1 MATLLARGQ
10 ITIAAIRD
18 GTDGK
23 DYWQQDVWVDLS
35 AATYDQNT
43 WYTVVGK
50 ILPVDG
56 FAGIKVVVN
65 LNSGTKPSWSTHS
78 EGFSVDFHIDT
89 QASGWGTTYAETII
103 YSDTFSFCSVS
114 PVSYKQLGY
123 GSIPILYLRG
133 GGRYRVI
140 STYNAA
146 WKIYKDG
153 YTWQSGKY
161 SQSAMPS
168 NTRPTPEG
176 HTLKGNK
183 GDKGDDGEQ
192 GYGIVAAV
200 IRNNYTESEWSV
212 YAAIGR
218 VEPYSN
224 TSSIRNGC
232 RIGDIFTVS
241 GKATDTGNYHIAY
254 YRCTNSS
261 GDLQGKCFAHTI
273 SPKGDKGDTGNAGL
287 TFANGKSLYKD
298 LLFDEGYNG
307 CVVYNNL
314 GNKNVKL
321 TIVPKSSDNP
331 YAIAKKELKI
341 ETTGAATPDHGGV
354 LQNIISRASAV
365 FVRRVIAKIP
375 KGYTLYN
382 IENEMGTGMVNK
394 WLTPNVGTG
403 TFTEYIY
410 MYQCGASGNFS
421 TAGHMYLSGGT
432 TATADKP
439 VVWYIA
445 SCETYDMTAGSSAQI
460 KSTEVMYATS
470 TSGTSAPTS
479 GWQKNIPTVASGSF
493 LWSRFTITYMD
504 GSKAVLYNVS
514 KMGDRGPAGKDA
526 VSASFSPAALTFSAK
541 TEGNGNCLADTTSG
555 NTATITMLEG
565 SSKVTGTYSI
575 TSTVGCTATMSGS
588 TVTVKSVAHDTIDG
602 RAISRTS
609 ASVTVKCVY
618 NGKTCYVDLPISVSV
633 SAVWGGLVTSQ
644 KGLESKYTEISNK
657 YNALPLKT
665 TNELTQYTSTI
676 KQSAREISL
685 KVGETIVGR
694 HNLLTGSAFER
705 KTDYW
710 TGNDAY
716 TPYISVLNN
725 YKGYN
730 SAVIEGKS
738 GTNRGVDFIRV
749 KVNAARKNVVSAMLK
764 CSGTVSD
771 GDFNAYILQRNG
783 SMADLNKNL
792 FIPLSV
798 AKNMIANE
806 WMLAAETLTLDA
818 NTAYIDCVFLY
829 YGTKTAYIAC
839 PQIAE
844 GEEYAGY
851 TLSEQDRGYIGGNLL
866 INTDTLVEPET
877 LSIYNSDPLVVDS
890 THTSLLQEGDANKYG
905 SYATLY
911 TDATSAEVNTI
922 RWNLK
927 GMNLIK
933 QGQMYMLSFVAKG
946 TGKVTTFLYNDGTPL
961 IATEASG
968 FASGNQSADGNAA
981 IVLTSSWQR
990 YFVFWRV
997 VGDKLPI
1004 YVLFRAM
1011 EGSKLYLSQ
1020 PKLEYGATVTEYRAT
1035 KTGYVEDKSI
1045 AGSLLDAGIDINSK
1059 EIMLTAD
1066 KTTFRTTKGTKVAM
1080 FDEDGL
1086 NAQLVRAQRLQTK
1099 GKNGIEV
1106 RIEDGM
1112 VQIFG
1117 AAGVANI
1124 RFGLDDNGYAT
1135 LGYYDNHGNLL
1146 YDLGPKGIAKLDVSN
1161 STMTRTAFINLDAA
1175 GLVSP
1180 YTEKKDGYLWIT
1192 ADNNNKFFGLQG
1204 KPNVY
1209 VRVNL
1214 GVSKSVTLY
1223 KYRAPRLNGEVI
1235 ADDKYSMTKSQTEKA
1250 DGCYFTSSQIQIV
1263 GSNFTNLAKGTYL
1276 PWDAKTQDNTKY
1288 RPIGVKSV
1296 PKLSVNSFMSLST
1309 SVLAST
1315 SQLQTLSTVYGG
1327 GIFVFPDDG
1336 FGNVTIKPSG
1346 I

>member
-1 MATLLARGQ
+1 MAVLLARGQ

-18 GTDGK
+18 GKDGADGKPGKDGK

-35 AATYDQNT
+35 AAEYDRNVWYPVAGNT
-43 WYTVVGK
+43 
-50 ILPVDG
+50 LPTNG

-78 EGFSVDFHIDT
+78 AGFSVDFHIDT
-89 QASGWGTTYAETII
+89 QASGWGTTHAETII
-103 YSDTFSFCSVS
+103 YSDTFNFCPVS

-133 GGRYRVI
+133 GGRYRVF

-176 HTLKGNK
+176 HTLKGEK
-183 GDKGDDGEQ
+183 GDKGEQ
-192 GYGIVAAV
+192 
-200 IRNNYTESEWSV
+200 
-212 YAAIGR
+212 
-218 VEPYSN
+218 
-224 TSSIRNGC
+224 
-232 RIGDIFTVS
+232 
-241 GKATDTGNYHIAY
+241 
-254 YRCTNSS
+254 
-261 GDLQGKCFAHTI
+261 
-273 SPKGDKGDTGNAGL
+273 
-287 TFANGKSLYKD
+287 
-298 LLFDEGYNG
+298 
-307 CVVYNNL
+307 
-314 GNKNVKL
+314 
-321 TIVPKSSDNP
+321 
-331 YAIAKKELKI
+331 
-341 ETTGAATPDHGGV
+341 
-354 LQNIISRASAV
+354 
-365 FVRRVIAKIP
+365 
-375 KGYTLYN
+375 
-382 IENEMGTGMVNK
+382 
-394 WLTPNVGTG
+394 
-403 TFTEYIY
+403 
-410 MYQCGASGNFS
+410 
-421 TAGHMYLSGGT
+421 
-432 TATADKP
+432 
-439 VVWYIA
+439 
-445 SCETYDMTAGSSAQI
+445 
-460 KSTEVMYATS
+460 
-470 TSGTSAPTS
+470 
-479 GWQKNIPTVASGSF
+479 
-493 LWSRFTITYMD
+493 
-504 GSKAVLYNVS
+504 
-514 KMGDRGPAGKDA
+514 GDRGPQGPTGTAGKDA

-541 TEGNGNCLADTTSG
+541 TDSNGNAMADTTSG

-575 TSTVGCTATMSGS
+575 TSTVGCTATISGS
-588 TVTVKSVAHDTIDG
+588 TVTVKNVAHDNIDG

-618 NGKTCYVDLPISVSV
+618 NSKMCYVDLPISVSV

-644 KGLESKYTEISNK
+644 KSLESKYTEISNK

-685 KVGETIVGR
+685 KVGETVVGR

-710 TGNDAY
+710 TGNDSY
-716 TPYISVLNN
+716 MPYISVLNN

-730 SAVIEGKS
+730 SVVIEGKS

-749 KVNAARKNVVSAMLK
+749 RVNAARKNVVSAMLK

-792 FIPLSV
+792 FIPLSA

-866 INTDTLVEPET
+866 INTDTLVKPDT

-946 TGKVTTFLYNDGTPL
+946 TGKVCAFLYNDGTPL
-961 IATEASG
+961 VSTEASG
-968 FASGNQSADGNAA
+968 FTSSNQSSDGNAL
-981 IVLTSSWQR
+981 ITLTSSWQR
-990 YFVFWRV
+990 YFVFWRI

-1011 EGSKLYLSQ
+1011 KGSKLYLSQ
-1020 PKLEYGATVTEYRAT
+1020 PKLEYGATVTEYRAE

-1045 AGSLLDAGIDINSK
+1045 AGSLLDAGIDIKSK

-1066 KTTFRTTKGTKVAM
+1066 KTTFRTTKGIKVAM

-1086 NAQLVRAQRLQTK
+1086 NALLVRAQRLQTK
-1099 GKNGIEV
+1099 GKNGVEV
-1106 RIEDGM
+1106 RIENGM
-1112 VQIFG
+1112 MQVFG

-1146 YDLGPKGIAKLDVSN
+1146 YDLGPKGIAKLDVSD
-1161 STMTRTAFINLDAA
+1161 STMTRTAFIDIDAA

-1192 ADNNNKFFGLQG
+1192 ADNNKFFGLQG

-1214 GVSKSVTLY
+1214 GVTKSVELY
-1223 KYRAPRLNGEVI
+1223 QYRAPRLNGDVI
-1235 ADDKYSMTKSQTEKA
+1235 EDAKYGLNKAQTEKA
-1250 DGCYFTSSQIQIV
+1250 DGCYFTSNQIQV
-1263 GSNFTNLAKGTYL
+1263 DFSGNFTNLAKGTYL

-1309 SVLAST
+1309 SALAST
-1315 SQLQTLSTVYGG
+1315 SQLQILSTVYGG

-1336 FGNVTIKPSG
+1336 FGNVTIKPSE

>member
-18 GTDGK
+18 G
-23 DYWQQDVWVDLS
+23 
-35 AATYDQNT
+35 
-43 WYTVVGK
+43 
-50 ILPVDG
+50 
-56 FAGIKVVVN
+56 
-65 LNSGTKPSWSTHS
+65 
-78 EGFSVDFHIDT
+78 
-89 QASGWGTTYAETII
+89 
-103 YSDTFSFCSVS
+103 
-114 PVSYKQLGY
+114 
-123 GSIPILYLRG
+123 
-133 GGRYRVI
+133 
-140 STYNAA
+140 
-146 WKIYKDG
+146 KDG
-153 YTWQSGKY
+153 AQG
-161 SQSAMPS
+161 
-168 NTRPTPEG
+168 E
-176 HTLKGNK
+176 KGEK
-183 GDKGDDGEQ
+183 GD
-192 GYGIVAAV
+192 
-200 IRNNYTESEWSV
+200 
-212 YAAIGR
+212 
-218 VEPYSN
+218 
-224 TSSIRNGC
+224 
-232 RIGDIFTVS
+232 
-241 GKATDTGNYHIAY
+241 
-254 YRCTNSS
+254 
-261 GDLQGKCFAHTI
+261 
-273 SPKGDKGDTGNAGL
+273 AGFN
-287 TFANGKSLYKD
+287 FANGKSMYKD

-307 CVVYNNL
+307 CRVYNNL
-314 GNKNVKL
+314 NNGNVKL
-321 TIVPKSSDNP
+321 SIVSKSSDNP
-331 YAIAKKELKI
+331 YSIAKKELKI
-341 ETTGAATPDHGGV
+341 ETTGAATPGHGGV
-354 LQNIISRASAV
+354 VQTIMSRANAV

-375 KGYTLYN
+375 KGYTLD
-382 IENEMGTGMVNK
+382 NEQNSMGTGRVWK
-394 WLTPNVGTG
+394 WLTPKVGTG
-403 TFTEYIY
+403 VFTEYMY
-410 MYQCGASGNFS
+410 MYQCGASGSFS
-421 TAGHMYLSGGT
+421 SGGFMYLYGGA

-445 SCETYDMTAGSSAQI
+445 SCETYDMTASSSAQI

-493 LWSRFTITYMD
+493 LWSRFTVTYMD
-504 GSKAVLYNVS
+504 GSNAVSYNVS
-514 KMGDRGPAGKDA
+514 KMGDRGPQGATGAAGKDA

-541 TEGNGNCLADTTSG
+541 TDSNGNATADTTSG
-555 NTATITMLEG
+555 NTTTITMLEG

-575 TSTVGCTATMSGS
+575 TSTVGCTATISGS
-588 TVTVKSVAHDTIDG
+588 TVTVKSVAHDNIDG

-618 NGKTCYVDLPISVSV
+618 NSKMCYVDLPISVSV

-644 KGLESKYTEISNK
+644 KGLESKYNEVSNK

-665 TNELTQYTSTI
+665 QGELTQYTSSI
-676 KQSAREISL
+676 KQSARNISL
-685 KVGETIVGR
+685 KVGETVVGR

-705 KTDYW
+705 KTDFW
-710 TGNDAY
+710 QGNDSY
-716 TPYISVLNN
+716 MPYISVLNN

-738 GTNRGVDFIRV
+738 GTNRGVDFICV
-749 KVNAARKNVVSAMLK
+749 KVNAARKKVVSAMLK

-771 GDFNAYILQRNG
+771 GDFNVYILQRDGN
-783 SMADLNKNL
+783 MNEINKNI
-792 FIPLSV
+792 FIEFAA

-844 GEEYAGY
+844 GDEYTGY

-866 INTDTLVEPET
+866 INTDTLVKPDT

-890 THTSLLQEGDANKYG
+890 THTSLVQEGNANKYG

-946 TGKVTTFLYNDGTPL
+946 TGKVCAFLYNDGTPL
-961 IATEASG
+961 VSTEASG
-968 FASGNQSADGNAA
+968 FTSSNQSADGNAL
-981 IVLTSSWQR
+981 ITLTSSWQR
-990 YFVFWRV
+990 YFVFWRI

-1011 EGSKLYLSQ
+1011 KGSKLYLSQ
-1020 PKLEYGATVTEYRAT
+1020 PKLEYGATVTEYRAK

-1106 RIEDGM
+1106 RIENGM

-1146 YDLGPKGIAKLDVSN
+1146 YDLGPKGIVKLDVSD

-1214 GVSKSVTLY
+1214 GVSKSVELY
-1223 KYRAPRLNGEVI
+1223 LYRAPRVNGEI
-1235 ADDKYSMTKSQTEKA
+1235 MADEKYGMTKTQTEKA
-1250 DGCYFTSSQIQIV
+1250 DGCYFTSSKIQVV
-1263 GSNFTNLAKGTYL
+1263 GNNFTNLAKGTYL
-1276 PWDAKTQDNTKY
+1276 PWDAQTRDNTKF

-1296 PKLSVNSFMSLST
+1296 PKLSVGGYMTLGT
-1309 SVLAST
+1309 SALAST
-1315 SQLQTLSTVYGG
+1315 SQLKILSTVYGG

-1336 FGNVTIKPSG
+1336 FGNVTIKPSE

>member
-1 MATLLARGQ
+1 MAVLLARGQ

-18 GTDGK
+18 GKDGADGKPGK

-35 AATYDQNT
+35 AAEYDRNVWYPVAGNT
-43 WYTVVGK
+43 
-50 ILPVDG
+50 LPTNG

-65 LNSGTKPSWSTHS
+65 FNSGTKPSWSTHS
-78 EGFSVDFHIDT
+78 AGFSVDFHIDT
-89 QASGWGTTYAETII
+89 QASGWGTTHAETII
-103 YSDTFSFCSVS
+103 YSDTFNFCPVS

-123 GSIPILYLRG
+123 GSRPILYLRG

-176 HTLKGNK
+176 HTLKGEK
-183 GDKGDDGEQ
+183 GDKGEQ
-192 GYGIVAAV
+192 
-200 IRNNYTESEWSV
+200 
-212 YAAIGR
+212 
-218 VEPYSN
+218 
-224 TSSIRNGC
+224 
-232 RIGDIFTVS
+232 
-241 GKATDTGNYHIAY
+241 
-254 YRCTNSS
+254 
-261 GDLQGKCFAHTI
+261 
-273 SPKGDKGDTGNAGL
+273 
-287 TFANGKSLYKD
+287 
-298 LLFDEGYNG
+298 
-307 CVVYNNL
+307 
-314 GNKNVKL
+314 
-321 TIVPKSSDNP
+321 
-331 YAIAKKELKI
+331 
-341 ETTGAATPDHGGV
+341 
-354 LQNIISRASAV
+354 
-365 FVRRVIAKIP
+365 
-375 KGYTLYN
+375 
-382 IENEMGTGMVNK
+382 
-394 WLTPNVGTG
+394 
-403 TFTEYIY
+403 
-410 MYQCGASGNFS
+410 
-421 TAGHMYLSGGT
+421 
-432 TATADKP
+432 
-439 VVWYIA
+439 
-445 SCETYDMTAGSSAQI
+445 
-460 KSTEVMYATS
+460 
-470 TSGTSAPTS
+470 
-479 GWQKNIPTVASGSF
+479 
-493 LWSRFTITYMD
+493 
-504 GSKAVLYNVS
+504 
-514 KMGDRGPAGKDA
+514 GDRGPQGPTGTAGKDA

-541 TEGNGNCLADTTSG
+541 TDSNGNAMADTMSG

-575 TSTVGCTATMSGS
+575 TSTVGCTATISGS

-609 ASVTVKCVY
+609 ANVTVKCVY

-665 TNELTQYTSTI
+665 QGELTQYTSSI
-676 KQSAREISL
+676 KQTARNISL
-685 KVGETIVGR
+685 KVGETVVGR
-694 HNLLTGSAFER
+694 HNLLTGSAFEK

-710 TGNDAY
+710 TGNDIY
-716 TPYISVLNN
+716 MPYISVLNN

-749 KVNAARKNVVSAMLK
+749 KVKEARKYVVSAMLK

-771 GDFNAYILQRNG
+771 GDFNVYILQRDG
-783 SMADLNKNL
+783 SMVELNKNL

-866 INTDTLVEPET
+866 INTDTLVKPDT

-1011 EGSKLYLSQ
+1011 KGSKLYLSQ
-1020 PKLEYGATVTEYRAT
+1020 PKLEYGATVTEWRAERT
-1035 KTGYVEDKSI
+1035 RYVEDKSI
-1045 AGSLLDAGIDINSK
+1045 AGSLLDAGIDITSRQ
-1059 EIMLTAD
+1059 IMLTAD
-1066 KTTFRTTKGTKVAM
+1066 KTLFRTTKGTKIAV
-1080 FDEDGL
+1080 FDESGI

-1161 STMTRTAFINLDAA
+1161 STMTRTAFIDIDAA

-1223 KYRAPRLNGEVI
+1223 MYRAPRVNGEVM
-1235 ADDKYSMTKSQTEKA
+1235 ADDKYGMNKSQTEKA
-1250 DGCYFTSSQIQIV
+1250 DGCYFTSNQIQV
-1263 GSNFTNLAKGTYL
+1263 DFSGNFTNLAKGTYL
-1276 PWDAKTQDNTKY
+1276 PWDAQTRDNTKL
-1288 RPIGVKSV
+1288 RSIGVKSV
-1296 PKLSVNSFMSLST
+1296 PKLSVGGYMELST
-1309 SVLAST
+1309 STISST
-1315 SQLQTLSTVYGG
+1315 AQLKILSTVYGG

-1336 FGNVTIKPSG
+1336 FGNVTIN
-1346 I
+1346 